1 MTSQQVKWFVTKTL
15 NQLCIF
21 HYFSGFLNRKN
32 VFDNTF
38 KDKNLNSTSFLLKK
52 KNSQWETRT
61 PAHIYVHSIYNI
73 YVSSH
78 ALL

>member
-52 KNSQWETRT
+52 KFTVGNTYTCTYIRAQY
-61 PAHIYVHSIYNI
+61 I
-73 YVSSH
+73 
-78 ALL
+78 